1 MSHEKGDLIQ
11 VRLPPDVSYQWF
23 HAEIVEDRGSIVV
36 VDLMFEI
43 AGRTRWIVKP
53 NDIRRMKGKIVKPMT
68 GTLTMRGELKKIL
81 KR

>member
-23 HAEIVEDRGSIVV
+23 HAEIIEHKGSIVV

-43 AGRTRWIVKP
+43 NGRTRWIVKP
-53 NDIRRMKGKIVKPMT
+53 GDIRPMKKNIVKPMT
-68 GTLTMRGELKKIL
+68 GTASMRGELKKIL